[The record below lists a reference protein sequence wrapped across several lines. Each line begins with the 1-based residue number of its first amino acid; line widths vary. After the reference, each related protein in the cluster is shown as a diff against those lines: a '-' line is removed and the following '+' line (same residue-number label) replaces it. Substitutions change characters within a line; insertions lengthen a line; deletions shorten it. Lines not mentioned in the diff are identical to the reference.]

1 MFSDLKQE
9 GHKLDSEDHLI
20 MAVNIGDAQKLSPLR
35 KHMLAFKTKQTNFK
49 EMIR

>member
-1 MFSDLKQE
+1 MFSDFKPDEYQ
-9 GHKLDSEDHLI
+9 LDCEDNLI
-20 MAVNIGDAQKLSPLR
+20 LAVNIGDTQKLSPLR